1 MGRKSSSKR
10 TRNYGLLLL
19 TAAIAV
25 AALSIAV
32 RWTGISANLERS
44 QEKFQIE
51 ILNGTK
57 EPRAAMEVAKA
68 LRKQGVDV
76 LIVDNAERDDFQTSV
91 LVDRIGNK
99 RLARRIAR
107 IVGCKEVIEQVRDK
121 PLVDATLVIG
131 ADRMKRR

>member
-1 MGRKSSSKR
+1 MGRKSSSRKAH
-10 TRNYGLLLL
+10 NYGLLLL
-19 TAAIAV
+19 AAAIAV
-25 AALSIAV
+25 AAFSIAA
-32 RWTGISANLERS
+32 RWTGMLANFQTS

-76 LIVDNAERDDFQTSV
+76 LVVDNAERDDFQTSV
-91 LVDRIGNK
+91 LVDRIKNK

-131 ADRMKRR
+131 ADRVKRR